1 MSERYEDLGIT
12 QSQDGDYWDVVIPDL
27 DCSTNYALQAAWI
40 FSDKALGTSEFSD
53 RFNFTTPGPSRVCP
67 ANVAATWDAKAGLNV
82 TWQKN
87 DTRVKN
93 YVINL
98 QAGGYTRSYL
108 VPATSAQTNYSW
120 VLTREN
126 NIFQFGGTFRTS
138 FTSFSIQSVY
148 GDGSSDQCP
157 VTVEPFVDLVC
168 THAILDASWNVVS
181 QNNGILVS
189 WQDSGTAYGTY
200 RETRVYVSENN
211 NPYSWELKY
220 TGIGPASIT
229 LDTLATVYVKLN
241 HLSYSDCESL
251 NSSIKEAK
259 AFDPFEF
266 DDTPPDPIVNP
277 SAAWSGSDLIVSF
290 SMPATNIPTYVK
302 FHLTSSGQTE
312 YFEKTISGVSAGAS
326 TSVKISRE
334 EMIEGFGFSP
344 LSFTGGYATDLDIY
358 RNENFTQVSISG
370 ISTIVKPNLL
380 QGITTTISVT
390 GLSNGYVV
398 SSNLNAKATGIKVYQ
413 SSTQNGTYTLV
424 ASSNSSPVIVY
435 DETNAGSTVWVKAQ
449 WTSENGNA
457 DMSVPASVLIIDVAS
472 LSLIE
477 NPVKIKTDGSIFAG
491 TLDSNDEPVLTG
503 ARMLI
508 NKRGLFLYDSN
519 DTNGT
524 NPTTQ
529 IIGEDNGITA
539 TFITKKA
546 KIANW
551 IISENKFENVL
562 TSSTNTFTGISPSG
576 TYAFWAGAGVAGG
589 YSLNANEDAKFSVTK
604 EGAVTARNIKV
615 LGGQISVGSKFSV
628 DTQGKVVAT
637 DADLSGEIKAASGIL
652 GNLAIG
658 GTINGVSYNGQLL
671 IDAGNGSKVEIGKY
685 TSGEINNPL
694 IGFSGIQIT
703 GANQKY
709 VQLDPVSG
717 IIANKGT
724 IAGWTID
731 STSINKS
738 GNVGLFAT
746 TTPTDVAIWAG
757 GSRTVNPNFSV
768 TYAGKLVARDA
779 VLKGMVQTGEAY
791 FGTLVAD
798 ATTATGYK
806 LDQGWKVTGSDI
818 TSTNTSSEIRL
829 NGLQG
834 SIIGGNI
841 VGSNHYFTTPSVWNT
856 ANPGA
861 GSGNPGN
868 IDYISSSG
876 NFRLANGKLTY
887 DGDSFKVQTDL
898 VASNIFLGTAE
909 SFSNDYLLGKSTTI
923 GGVTKPEGSFSLGGG
938 MIQYNGSSLTFN
950 PNGLPISQFKIFLK
964 AVSNGDGT
972 AGDATLVQD
981 ADTGELTL
989 GRAFF
994 YAGNQYP
1001 DGRTDRSQFADGDQG
1016 SGSFSVGD
1024 IILSRKA

>member
-40 FSDKALGTSEFSD
+40 FSDKSLGTSEFSD

-251 NSSIKEAK
+251 SSSVKEAK

-277 SAAWSGSDLIVSF
+277 SVAWSGSDLIVSF

-302 FHLTSSGQTE
+302 FHLTSLGQTE

-370 ISTIVKPNLL
+370 ISAIVKPNLL

-435 DETNAGSTVWVKAQ
+435 DETNAGNTVWVQAQ

-529 IIGEDNGITA
+529 IIGEENGITA

-658 GTINGVSYNGQLL
+658 GTINGVSYSGQLL

-694 IGFSGIQIT
+694 VGFSGIQIT

-731 STSINKS
+731 NTSINKA

-757 GSRTVNPNFSV
+757 GSRTVSPNFSV
-768 TYAGKLVARDA
+768 TYAGKMVARDA
-779 VLKGMVQTGEAY
+779 VLRGMVQAGEGG
-791 FGTLVAD
+791 FGILEVD
-798 ATTATGYK
+798 STTATGYK
-806 LDQGWKVTGSDI
+806 VSNGWTIDSAKI
-818 TSTNTSSEIRL
+818 KSTNTSSQITL
-829 NGLQG
+829 DGLQG
-834 SIIGGNI
+834 SIVGGNI
-841 VGSNHYFTTPSVWNT
+841 VGSNHYFMSPSAWTT
-856 ANPGA
+856 AYPGE

-868 IDYISSSG
+868 VDYISSSG

-909 SFSNDYLLGKSTTI
+909 SFSNDYILGKNTTI
-923 GGVTKPEGSFSLGGG
+923 GGVTKNVGSFSLAGG
-938 MIQYNGSSLTFN
+938 MMTYSSNIFQINQSRN
-950 PNGLPISQFKIFLK
+950 PNFKIYLNVGNNF
-964 AVSNGDGT
+964 DGT
-972 AGDATLVQD
+972 FGDPTVVQD
-981 ADTGELTL
+981 VETGELTR
-989 GRAFF
+989 GRSFF
-994 YAGNQYP
+994 YGGNNYP
-1001 DGRTDRSQFADGDQG
+1001 GSTTDRIQHADGDQG
-1016 SGSFSVGD
+1016 GGAFVKGD
-1024 IILSRKA
+1024 IWLSRKA

>member
-40 FSDKALGTSEFSD
+40 FSDKSLGTSEFSD

-211 NPYSWELKY
+211 NPHSWELKY

-251 NSSIKEAK
+251 SSSVKEAK

-277 SAAWSGSDLIVSF
+277 SVAWSGSDLIVSF

-898 VASNIFLGTAE
+898 VASNIFLGSTESLGDTA
-909 SFSNDYLLGKSTTI
+909 NYLLGKSTTI
-923 GGVTKPEGSFSLGGG
+923 GNVTKGAGSFSLG
-938 MIQYNGSSLTFN
+938 NGAISYTSGASVLNVDATRIDFN
-950 PNGLPISQFKIFLK
+950 IR
-964 AVSNGDGT
+964 SNGDGT
-972 AGDATLVQD
+972 AGDQTVVQD
-981 ADTGELTL
+981 VDTGELTL

-994 YAGNQYP
+994 YGGNNYP
-1001 DGRTDRSQFADGDQG
+1001 GSTTDRIQHADGDQG
-1016 SGSFSVGD
+1016 SGAFVKGD
-1024 IILSRKA
+1024 IWLSRKA